1 MWCSRRKEKYV
12 LMSNYGESIRDLR
25 LSKTTF
31 DQVLEY
37 AEKRGLTKWT
47 ACREL
52 IDKGLEAIHQ
62 TEVTE

>member
-1 MWCSRRKEKYV
+1 
-12 LMSNYGESIRDLR
+12 MSNYGESIRDLR

-31 DQVLEY
+31 DQVLAY

-47 ACREL
+47 ASREL

-62 TEVTE
+62 TKVTE

>member
-1 MWCSRRKEKYV
+1 
-12 LMSNYGESIRDLR
+12 MSNYGESIRDLR

-47 ACREL
+47 ASREL